1 MLPLHILFRSA
12 FFVDMHSLQKKNTP
26 KPIMQFV
33 QGAHTM
39 GHLMKYYNRQSLSKF
54 CWPFT
59 IGIANNSE
67 LYYRKC
73 YVYQFIFSA
82 QYYFE
87 CYGLSQYKW
96 WMVMTFDKM
105 NYRKTKLKAWPAKN
119 VVCKER
125 MANKERKSERE
136 KKNVH
141 EVPYIYSKPHLLLYS
156 IAILSTN
163 NPFNR
168 KPTQRNSWNAW
179 VLHMY
184 HCYTHAYINQSLK

>member
-1 MLPLHILFRSA
+1 
-12 FFVDMHSLQKKNTP
+12 
-26 KPIMQFV
+26 MQFV

-39 GHLMKYYNRQSLSKF
+39 GHLMKYYNRQSLYRNFAGLLQSALQTTAN
-54 CWPFT
+54 CT
-59 IGIANNSE
+59 IESAM
-67 LYYRKC
+67 C
-73 YVYQFIFSA
+73 IFSA

-105 NYRKTKLKAWPAKN
+105 NYRKTKLKTWPAKN

-168 KPTQRNSWNAW
+168 KPTQWNSCNAW